1 MFDFDT
7 APNGNPATDAVPD
20 HHGAMYRMDATGDT
34 RIVWDKRNPEEVDN
48 ARATFDRMRGK
59 GYLAYAVDPANAE
72 KGAQLTA
79 FDPGAEKIIF
89 APAHRGG

>member
-1 MFDFDT
+1 MD
-7 APNGNPATDAVPD
+7 ATLGETNDPLTDKVPE
-20 HHGAMYRMDATGDT
+20 HHGRFYTLDATGDT
-34 RIVWDKRNPEEVDN
+34 RITWDKRNPEEVDN

-59 GYLAYAVDPANAE
+59 GYLAYAVNPEDAT

-79 FDPGAEKIIF
+79 FDPSAEKVIF